1 MTFSTVSGYLMEWV
15 GKQNGSTKSVTQI
28 VSQLKTQSDYHA
40 LQWLSPQDASA
51 LRMFVAQLRFE
62 DTSEVR
68 RMSALRFHILLRVIE
83 SWDLSDIA
91 QLQRAAMLM
100 LTHNALLRSGEVSNR
115 LRASDVEWSA
125 GMRGFRLRLLR
136 TKTGRTGGGVFV
148 DVAYCRHPLSGFQLV
163 RRLWRARD
171 LDQHPL
177 AFLFPA
183 IRRGFLVLAQPASA
197 SSLRLLVKAVVV
209 TAGFDPS
216 MFSGHSLRAGGATD
230 LFASRVPYYTIKKMG
245 RWRSETALIYFRSV
259 DDVARTVARA
269 FDKIGARCKR

>member
-1 MTFSTVSGYLMEWV
+1 MTFSTVSGYVMDWV

-28 VSQLKTQSDYHA
+28 VSQLKTQSDFHGIP
-40 LQWLSPQDASA
+40 WLSPQDATS
-51 LRMFVAQLRFE
+51 LRMFIGQLRFE
-62 DTSEVR
+62 DTSETR
-68 RMSALRFHILLRVIE
+68 RMSALRFHLLVRVIE
-83 SWDLSDIA
+83 SWDLTDIV

-100 LTHNALLRSGEVSNR
+100 LAHNALLRSGEVSNR
-115 LRASDVEWSA
+115 LRASDVEWSV

-136 TKTGRTGGGVFV
+136 TKTGRSGGGVFV
-148 DVAYCRHPLSGFQLV
+148 EVAHCHHPLSGFQLV
-163 RRLWRARD
+163 RRMWRARV
-171 LDQHPL
+171 LDRQPS

-183 IRRGFLVLAQPASA
+183 IRRGFLVHTQPASA

-209 TAGFDPS
+209 AAGLDS
-216 MFSGHSLRAGGATD
+216 TMYSGHSLRAGGATD

-245 RWRSETALIYFRSV
+245 RWRSDAALIYFRSV